1 MACAQLCYMVLT
13 NAPIRGSLRVHVS
26 PHATVRAVRDCR
38 CRASGTCGTG
48 GHSTAKT
55 VRCRRLTQSKKGL
68 LVISIITGVGQLPRP
83 MTTVALS

>member
-13 NAPIRGSLRVHVS
+13 NAPIRDFLRVHVY
-26 PHATVRAVRDCR
+26 PHATVRAVRDCL

-55 VRCRRLTQSKKGL
+55 VRCFRLTQSKRGP
-68 LVISIITGVGQLPRP
+68 LVIQIIIGVGQLPRP
-83 MTTVALS
+83 MTTVGLS